1 MAEPLAGV
9 PEPTRE
15 GRATPAAVV
24 PMPRMRPATAQD
36 ADEIIRLLAGVALE
50 GTLGLDPS
58 TLRADEEA
66 ARLARL
72 DLRQACALVVV
83 LTGHV
88 RAFAVAVRG
97 GEPAIAH
104 TATLSIAVDP
114 DCRRRGFGKL
124 LLNGIRAWAVAAGVK
139 KLVAGVCD
147 KNSAALA
154 LFHRAGFAVEGIR
167 RQQIHVG
174 GMLADEV
181 LFGQILTP
189 PGTERPTRR
198 ERRR

>member
-1 MAEPLAGV
+1 
-9 PEPTRE
+9 
-15 GRATPAAVV
+15 
-24 PMPRMRPATAQD
+24 MRPATAQD
-36 ADEIIRLLAGVALE
+36 ADEIVRLLADVALE
-50 GTLGLDPS
+50 GTLGLDPA

-66 ARLARL
+66 ARLAGL

-83 LTGHV
+83 LAGHV

-97 GEPAIAH
+97 SDPAIAH
-104 TATLSIAVDP
+104 TASLSIAVSP

-124 LLNGIRAWAVAAGVK
+124 LLSGVRAWAGAANVT
-139 KLVAGVCD
+139 KLVAGVCN

-154 LFHRAGFAVEGIR
+154 LFHRAGFAVEGVR
-167 RQQIHVG
+167 HEQVRVG

-181 LFGQILTP
+181 LFGQILTHEP
-189 PGTERPTRR
+189 ATRLHRR

>member
-1 MAEPLAGV
+1 MAEPLAGMTG
-9 PEPTRE
+9 PTRE
-15 GRATPAAVV
+15 GRALPAAVV

-50 GTLGLDPS
+50 GTLGLDPAS
-58 TLRADEEA
+58 LRADEEA
-66 ARLARL
+66 ARLTRL

-83 LTGHV
+83 LAGHV

-97 GEPAIAH
+97 SDSAIAH

-124 LLNGIRAWAVAAGVK
+124 LLSGTRAWADAAGVK
-139 KLVAGVCD
+139 KLVAGVCE
-147 KNSAALA
+147 KNAAALA

-167 RQQIHVG
+167 RQQINVG
-174 GMLADEV
+174 GSLADEV
-181 LFGQILTP
+181 LFGQILLP
-189 PGTERPTRR
+189 AGTARPARR